1 MKLTSDV
8 ARCTGKVAPFGRHLD
23 TECHTCARASQTE
36 HGPHQ
41 VWMGPIEEPGKCRY
55 KIDDKQE
62 KHHD

>member
-8 ARCTGKVAPFGRHLD
+8 ARCTGKVAPFGRFLD

-36 HGPHQ
+36 HGPRQ

-55 KIDDKQE
+55 RIDDKQGE
-62 KHHD
+62 TP